1 MRIRTA
7 YFYLFVIL
15 SLNSD
20 ERAKESTGEL
30 QNNYI
35 VASI

>member
-1 MRIRTA
+1 MKIRGA

-20 ERAKESTGEL
+20 EKAEESVRKS
-30 QNNYI
+30 QNNDI
-35 VASI
+35 VVSI